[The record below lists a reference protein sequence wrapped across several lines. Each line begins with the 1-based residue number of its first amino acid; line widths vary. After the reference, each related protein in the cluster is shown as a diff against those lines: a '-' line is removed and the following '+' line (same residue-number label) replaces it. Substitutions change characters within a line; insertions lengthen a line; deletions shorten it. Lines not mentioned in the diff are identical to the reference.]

1 MGFVKK
7 FEIFPSFYLRQNKPG
22 KCVSTYSTILFYDI
36 LSFHDILE
44 RKNACLDYKK
54 KKLKKNK
61 KIRSSTKGIAHG
73 FCQIFEILHLSIPDK
88 TGQNNTFHD
97 ILKGKNVYLDNKN
110 KKLKTVQ
117 KLEFFQ
123 RG

>member
-54 KKLKKNK
+54 KKLKK
-61 KIRSSTKGIAHG
+61 T
-73 FCQIFEILHLSIPDK
+73 E
-88 TGQNNTFHD
+88 
-97 ILKGKNVYLDNKN
+97 
-110 KKLKTVQ
+110 KLGV
-117 KLEFFQ
+117 LR